1 MATESAIAV
10 RTLDRPTGEQ
20 AEHILRELDFE
31 DRAAGV
37 LMKASGTS
45 AMTIYSLEHVI
56 SFFGKDNTEFTVQ
69 EGAKFA
75 GRNVDVAY
83 IEPSRLARWIGEAV
97 GDPELADAIE
107 SEIAKIDESRGYPP
121 RMRVMRELV
130 SQRILQCFEVLG
142 LSETGEEIVAE
153 LEQGEEQ

>member
-1 MATESAIAV
+1 MVTDSAVAIPV
-10 RTLDRPTGEQ
+10 LTRPTEDQ
-20 AEHILRELDFE
+20 ATHVLRELDFE

-37 LMKASGTS
+37 LMKASGTA
-45 AMTIYSLEHVI
+45 AMAIYSLEHVI
-56 SFFGKDNTEFTVQ
+56 SFFGKDNTELTVQ

-83 IEPSRLARWIGEAV
+83 IEPSRLARWICEAV

-107 SEIAKIDESRGYPP
+107 SAVATIDESRGYPP

-130 SQRILQCFEVLG
+130 SQRILQCFDVLG

-153 LEQGEEQ
+153 PEHGEEQ